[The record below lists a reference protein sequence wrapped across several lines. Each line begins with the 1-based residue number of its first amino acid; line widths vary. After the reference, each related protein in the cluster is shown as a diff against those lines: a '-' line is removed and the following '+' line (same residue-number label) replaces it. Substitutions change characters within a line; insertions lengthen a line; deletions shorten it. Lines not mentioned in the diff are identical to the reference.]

1 MKKKKRESLP
11 NYWSLCSAGLIHLKD
26 DDFKTV
32 IPSKIFETMANG
44 LPIIYAG
51 PDGDG
56 ADLIRELDVGLISG
70 SKKPIQLVNNILT
83 LENDKDT
90 YNKLKKILLNP
101 LKYFQEM
108 RKQKILSEFL
118 KR

>member
-1 MKKKKRESLP
+1 
-11 NYWSLCSAGLIHLKD
+11 
-26 DDFKTV
+26 
-32 IPSKIFETMANG
+32 MANG

-90 YNKLKKILLNP
+90 YNKLKKKFI
-101 LKYFQEM
+101 KSS
-108 RKQKILSEFL
+108 KIFSRDAQAENTFRVFE
-118 KR
+118 KIINK

>member
-1 MKKKKRESLP
+1 
-11 NYWSLCSAGLIHLKD
+11 
-26 DDFKTV
+26 
-32 IPSKIFETMANG
+32 MANG

-70 SKKPIQLVNNILT
+70 SKPIQLVNNILT

-90 YNKLKKILLNP
+90 YNKLKNLLNP

>member
-1 MKKKKRESLP
+1 
-11 NYWSLCSAGLIHLKD
+11 
-26 DDFKTV
+26 
-32 IPSKIFETMANG
+32 MANG

-90 YNKLKKILLNP
+90 YNKLKKNSI
-101 LKYFQEM
+101 KSS
-108 RKQKILSEFL
+108 KIFSRDAQAENTFRVFE
-118 KR
+118 KIINK